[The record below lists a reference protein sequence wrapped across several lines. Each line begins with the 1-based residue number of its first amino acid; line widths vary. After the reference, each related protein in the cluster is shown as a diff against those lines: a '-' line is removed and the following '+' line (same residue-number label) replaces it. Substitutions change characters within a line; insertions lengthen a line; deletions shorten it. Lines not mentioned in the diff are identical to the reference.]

1 MIPVAWL
8 PRSGQLAAVSLCK
21 QYTPSLNFFKLQAML
36 EWDDR
41 TPFDSNGVS
50 LHDIDYGGDG
60 PAWAARPNSIEDG
73 SGYAFTFAQAES

>member
-8 PRSGQLAAVSLCK
+8 PRSCQLAAVSHYK

-41 TPFDSNGVS
+41 TPFGSNGVS
-50 LHDIDYGGDG
+50 LHDIDYGGGG

-73 SGYAFTFAQAES
+73 SGSPFTFAQAER